1 MVKEEIEKTEKAEID
16 RIEELK
22 AEMEKG
28 LMTKP
33 TLSVP
38 EYAKCRNLVTQYYEI
53 QEIRK
58 GMNSAKKMIERDYK
72 EEYPEFDTEPQERII
87 KHIEQLEEEI
97 KSELTS
103 HVETLRIY
111 AWLRGIEGIGPIISI
126 GLISALQYPGKFD
139 NPSKMHRNCGLA
151 PVDWCKKC
159 DKRYVDP
166 KEKESWAYAEAETI
180 EKRKAKSKQDVDGK
194 QKAILK
200 LLCDCDDP
208 EVIQV
213 AEKKR
218 KGLPI
223 HYNPFLKTLM
233 WKIGSLGFIM
243 HKGYYRDHYDNYRAF
258 EDKHYPDLT
267 DGHRLGKARRKT
279 VKLFIQ
285 HFWNAW
291 RRANG
296 MSIETPYVMKAG
308 GHHYIPPPHED
319 IIRYLE
325 WEWKQTHKEQ
335 KKTKKSNKSE

>member
-1 MVKEEIEKTEKAEID
+1 MVKEEIEKTERTEID

-33 TLSVP
+33 TLSAP

-58 GMNSAKKMIERDYK
+58 GINSAKKMIERDYK
-72 EEYPEFDTEPQERII
+72 DDYPEFDTEPQERII
-87 KHIEQLEEEI
+87 KHVEGLEQEI

-111 AWLRGIEGIGPIISI
+111 GWMRLIEGIGPIISI
-126 GLISALQYPGKFD
+126 GLISALQDPGNFS
-139 NPSKMHRNCGLA
+139 NPSKMTKICGLA

-166 KEKESWAYAEAETI
+166 TVKDSWAYAEAEKI
-180 EKRKAKSKQDVDGK
+180 ESRKAKSKQDVEKK

-200 LLCDCDDP
+200 LLCECDTP
-208 EVIQV
+208 EIVQV

-233 WKIGSLGFIM
+233 WKTGSLGFIM
-243 HKGYYRDHYDNYRAF
+243 HKGYYRRRYDEFRAY
-258 EDKHYPDLT
+258 EDRKYPDLT
-267 DGHRLGKARRKT
+267 DGHRLARARRKT
-279 VKLFIQ
+279 VKLFLQ

-296 MSIETPYVMKAG
+296 LSIETPYVMKAG
-308 GHHYIPPPHED
+308 GHNYVPPPHED
-319 IIRYLE
+319 VIRYLE
-325 WEWKQTHKEQ
+325 NEWKAQSKRR
-335 KKTKKSNKSE
+335 KKPKPI